1 MRTQFI
7 QKATAL
13 FQKVVLLQKKVFTW
27 IFLQFIYVLGLGLTS
42 LFGRVFGK
50 EFMEKSPTE
59 WKKHSA
65 EINLKKMF

>member
-1 MRTQFI
+1 MRDQFI
-7 QKATAL
+7 QKVTTL
-13 FQKVVLLQKKVFTW
+13 FRKFTLLQKRVFTW
-27 IFLQFIYVLGLGLTS
+27 IFLQFIYVLGLGFTS
-42 LFGRVFGK
+42 VFGRIFGK